1 MLTALRLAT
10 ARTPPPALCAT
21 PLPPRLRGRSHIR
34 LRRPVT
40 TGAADSCPDAADDME
55 KVNDTE
61 KPAAPRRP
69 AAAQPPKV
77 GDTMSSFGEG
87 YATRKASEGSTAEI
101 HRKKKN
107 TTKLSQEML
116 LLPLVTAFYLFEDV
130 RFTGAAEKQRFRR
143 LVSKKIAGLY

>member
-10 ARTPPPALCAT
+10 ARTPPPALCSVS
-21 PLPPRLRGRSHIR
+21 PLPHPLRGRSHIR

-40 TGAADSCPDAADDME
+40 TGAADSCPDAADDMQ

-61 KPAAPRRP
+61 KPAAPRP

-87 YATRKASEGSTAEI
+87 YATRSDEEGFGGIYGGNTQEEEEEHHKIIPGNAPAASEEYGENQGGEVKEKEKGRHQPHHHPST
-101 HRKKKN
+101 
-107 TTKLSQEML
+107 
-116 LLPLVTAFYLFEDV
+116 
-130 RFTGAAEKQRFRR
+130 
-143 LVSKKIAGLY
+143 

>member
-34 LRRPVT
+34 SRPVT
-40 TGAADSCPDAADDME
+40 TGAADSCPEAADDMQ

-61 KPAAPRRP
+61 KPAPPPP

-77 GDTMSSFGEG
+77 RDTMSSFGEG
-87 YATRKASEGSTAEI
+87 YATRSDEEGFGGIYGGNTQEEEEEHHKIIPGNAPAASEEYGENQGSEV
-101 HRKKKN
+101 K
-107 TTKLSQEML
+107 
-116 LLPLVTAFYLFEDV
+116 
-130 RFTGAAEKQRFRR
+130 EKEKGRHQPHHHP
-143 LVSKKIAGLY
+143 ST